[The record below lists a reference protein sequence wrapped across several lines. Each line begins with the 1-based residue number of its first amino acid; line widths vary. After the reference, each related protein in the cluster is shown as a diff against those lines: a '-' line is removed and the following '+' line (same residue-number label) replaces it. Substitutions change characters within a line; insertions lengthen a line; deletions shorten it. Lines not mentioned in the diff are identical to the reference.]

1 MENQKIRKNLRKA
14 IDALKKV
21 ELYDYVKKLD
31 KGLDHVLLS
40 NGKELS
46 GGQKQ
51 KLIIA
56 RAIYFKKEIFIFDEA
71 TNSLDKKTENN
82 IINLLKSMTPE
93 RTIILISHD
102 LEVINKTDLIIKLNK
117 RSANFKSDQRTKYS
131 ICENKDSKNNFL
143 YISETN
149 FPNDSASS
157 IAILKMCA
165 AFSRFTNT
173 DLLTLSCTDNFRK
186 IKKDFL
192 IKDNFKII
200 SLFKKP
206 KTINLFIRIIIL
218 FKILK
223 CNKV

>member
-1 MENQKIRKNLRKA
+1 MKVILKENIEKLGFKDEIVDVKNGFARNFLIPKNKKNLKKA

-31 KGLDHVLLS
+31 KGLDHILLS

-102 LEVINKTDLIIKLNK
+102 LEVINKTDFIIKLNK
-117 RSANFKSDQRTKYS
+117 RSANFKK
-131 ICENKDSKNNFL
+131 
-143 YISETN
+143 
-149 FPNDSASS
+149 
-157 IAILKMCA
+157 
-165 AFSRFTNT
+165 
-173 DLLTLSCTDNFRK
+173 
-186 IKKDFL
+186 
-192 IKDNFKII
+192 
-200 SLFKKP
+200 
-206 KTINLFIRIIIL
+206 
-218 FKILK
+218 
-223 CNKV
+223 

>member
-1 MENQKIRKNLRKA
+1 MIGIFGKSGQGKTTLVNLLTGILKPTKGKIFFDKIKIDELEGFYQKNFFYISEDLFIFQDSIFKNISFGEPKNKKNLRKA

-82 IINLLKSMTPE
+82 IINLLKSMTQKE
-93 RTIILISHD
+93 QS
-102 LEVINKTDLIIKLNK
+102 
-117 RSANFKSDQRTKYS
+117 F
-131 ICENKDSKNNFL
+131 
-143 YISETN
+143 
-149 FPNDSASS
+149 
-157 IAILKMCA
+157 
-165 AFSRFTNT
+165 
-173 DLLTLSCTDNFRK
+173 
-186 IKKDFL
+186 
-192 IKDNFKII
+192 
-200 SLFKKP
+200 
-206 KTINLFIRIIIL
+206 
-218 FKILK
+218 
-223 CNKV
+223 